1 MRAIDTETGEVLAED
16 LTGSEIDKLVAA
28 GADVETEE
36 APDDASGGSSD
47 GSVTP
52 DAVAEGGTND
62 GLSKVDEHGEDEHLP
77 EDYDTAET
85 DFERGEVEN
94 DLEYDPTEADVDLAD
109 LGGFEDQFEQVQREK
124 DEADTDI
131 EADRRTRQERLDSE
145 KVRPDDHDR
154 HEGIVGS
161 QVIRDHLNETG
172 QAEEIVEAFRQ
183 FKTQD
188 RWVPDEDGERLN
200 EDAVVDLVAGD
211 TSAQD
216 RLYERKQ
223 KAEPG
228 DRAVTVSMDMSGSMN
243 GVVKEAKSAL
253 GALAIACREI
263 GDDFTANAWTSTEK
277 RGKANQRIIPITLP
291 DEDFEWEHLDAVWP
305 NYQDPITP
313 GMRHSKGLC
322 DEVSASER
330 LMVVITD
337 GQPQQTAAGK
347 YNASEATTEAQEE
360 VRKYRKDGYVVIG
373 MGIEPGADEDLMEK
387 MFGEGGYVLTG
398 SDTIAEDLIQIYE
411 AQMNVGGGGR

>member
-1 MRAIDTETGEVLAED
+1 MKAIDTETGEVVAED
-16 LTGSEIDKLVAA
+16 LTSAEIEKLTAA
-28 GADVETEE
+28 GADVEKRDS
-36 APDDASGGSSD
+36 APEGGRGSGADDE
-47 GSVTP
+47 TP
-52 DAVAEGGTND
+52 DAIVEDDDADPVPE
-62 GLSKVDEHGEDEHLP
+62 LSKVDEHGEDEHVP
-77 EDYDTAET
+77 DDYDRADEDYGRT
-85 DFERGEVEN
+85 G
-94 DLEYDPTEADVDLAD
+94 LEYELDEDQEVDVTELD
-109 LGGFEDQFEQVQREK
+109 GFEEQFEQVQREK
-124 DEADTDI
+124 DQADTDL
-131 EADRRTRQERLDSE
+131 EQDRRTRQKRLDSGR
-145 KVRPDDHDR
+145 VNPDDDGYEEVGHQTVRDR
-154 HEGIVGS
+154 
-161 QVIRDHLNETG
+161 LNETG
-172 QAEEIVEAFRQ
+172 QAEEVVEAFSR
-183 FKTQD
+183 FKTDD

-228 DRAVTVSMDMSGSMN
+228 DRAVTVSMDMSGSMK

-277 RGKANQRIIPITLP
+277 KGKENQRIIPVTLP

-313 GMRHSKGLC
+313 GMRHAKGLC

-337 GQPQQTAAGK
+337 GQPQMMADGT
-347 YNASEATTEAQEE
+347 YNAVGATTEAQEE
-360 VRKYRKDGYVVIG
+360 VRKYRQDGYVVIG
-373 MGIEPGADEDLMEK
+373 MGIQPGADEDLMRK
-387 MFGEGGYVLTG
+387 MFGEGGYVMT
-398 SDTIAEDLIQIYE
+398 DENDIAQSLIQIYE